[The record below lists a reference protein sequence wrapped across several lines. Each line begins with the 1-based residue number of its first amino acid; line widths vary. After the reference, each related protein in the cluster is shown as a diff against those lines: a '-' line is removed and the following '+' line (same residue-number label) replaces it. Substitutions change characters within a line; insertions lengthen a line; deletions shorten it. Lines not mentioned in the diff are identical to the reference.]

1 MKKVFLIFLSAVTF
15 NAAVQAQSCKS
26 LFSGAEPIFN
36 KLAKEYIKFRM
47 DAAKIIVP
55 IVVPKLANAKEE
67 TDKLID
73 EATKMQIQLYNS
85 YGIISGQSNM
95 TIGAVDLIVPL
106 KKWTGDLYTERT
118 FTILNSP
125 YDKIVIT
132 IKKTDGR
139 RGVKFKAC
147 AKYSNGSPYDEK
159 DGEIDKDANGTE
171 RTITFAKNMVD
182 KNISLHLVASG
193 STPVNKCDYTLS
205 IEGFFDNNEMQKIY
219 DDNDLGNKNNN
230 KGKGK
235 QNQNGKQR
243 EMQKGGQQAS
253 ANAIFDDTDGAEKIT
268 AAPATAPSSQNVR
281 RQRNNGGAVNTQQ
294 VNNTKLD
301 DLKNPFDSA
310 RTGRP
315 QAAKKNHDE
324 EIQMRKR
331 GQGKQFDRPNSQF
344 LGGQYDSLSEIKTRT
359 GNRQPARNQAFKSRQ
374 ATGNQRA
381 AADSTTNTAPPQRR
395 LRRQIQN

>member
-1 MKKVFLIFLSAVTF
+1 MKKALFIFLALVTF
-15 NAAVQAQSCKS
+15 NATVHAQSCKS

-36 KLAKEYIKFRM
+36 KVAKEYIKFRM

-55 IVVPKLANAKEE
+55 IVLPGLANAQEE
-67 TDKLID
+67 TNKLID

-95 TIGAVDLIVPL
+95 TVGAVDLIVPL

-159 DGEIDKDANGTE
+159 DGEIDKDANGAE
-171 RTITFAKNMVD
+171 RTITFAKNMLD

-205 IEGFFDNNEMQKIY
+205 VEGFFDNDEMQKIY
-219 DDNDLGNKNNN
+219 DDNDLGNKNN

-253 ANAIFDDTDGAEKIT
+253 ANALFDDTDGAEKIIP
-268 AAPATAPSSQNVR
+268 AAVPTPNNQNTR
-281 RQRNNGGAVNTQQ
+281 RQRNNGGVVNAQQ

-324 EIQMRKR
+324 EIQMRRR
-331 GQGKQFDRPNSQF
+331 GQGKQFGQNNYHP
-344 LGGQYDSLSEIKTRT
+344 GGQYDSLAEIKTST

-374 ATGNQRA
+374 ATSNQRA
-381 AADSTTNTAPPQRR
+381 VGDSTTNTAPPQRR